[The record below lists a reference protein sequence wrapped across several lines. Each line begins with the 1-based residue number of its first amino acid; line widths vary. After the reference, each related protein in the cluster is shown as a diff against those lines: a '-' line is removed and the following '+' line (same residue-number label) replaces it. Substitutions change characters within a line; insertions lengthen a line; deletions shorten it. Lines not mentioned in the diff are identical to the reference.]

1 MAMKRVIVTN
11 NKKVEYHYA
20 GKEEVIM
27 LKNATAQE
35 VLQEGE
41 KLVLNGG
48 RLMLDP
54 TRRKG
59 YYKSLVLLVDENEKN
74 PDEKSLAILQGCI
87 SEAERQRNSGDGKE
101 PLLAGILQ
109 NRDLE
114 LVKSV
119 LH

>member
-1 MAMKRVIVTN
+1 MKRVIVTN

-20 GKEEVIM
+20 GKTEVIM
-27 LKNATAQE
+27 LKNASARE

-41 KLVLNGG
+41 KLVLKGG

-54 TRRKG
+54 SRRKG
-59 YYKSLVLLVDENEKN
+59 YYKSLVLLMDESEKS
-74 PDEKSLAILQGCI
+74 PDNKSLAILQGCI
-87 SEAERQRNSGDGKE
+87 NEAGQQGNSGDSKE

-109 NRDLE
+109 NRDLN

-119 LH
+119 LQ

>member
-11 NKKVEYHYA
+11 NKKVEFHFA
-20 GKEEVIM
+20 GKAEVIM
-27 LKNATAQE
+27 LQNASVRD

-41 KLVLNGG
+41 KLVMKGG

-54 TRRKG
+54 SRRRG
-59 YYKSLVLLVDENEKN
+59 YYKSLVLLVDETDKN
-74 PDEKSLAILQGCI
+74 PDEKSLSILQGCLKD
-87 SEAERQRNSGDGKE
+87 ANQGNSGDGKE

>member
-1 MAMKRVIVTN
+1 MKRVIVTN

-20 GKEEVIM
+20 GKAEVIM
-27 LKNATAQE
+27 LKNATVRE

-41 KLVLNGG
+41 KLVLKGG

-54 TRRKG
+54 SRRKG
-59 YYKSLVLLVDENEKN
+59 YYKSLVLLMDENENN
-74 PDEKSLAILQGCI
+74 PHEKSLLIVRGCI
-87 SEAERQRNSGDGKE
+87 NEASQQGNSSDKE

-119 LH
+119 LQ

>member
-11 NKKVEYHYA
+11 NKKVEYHYT
-20 GKEEVIM
+20 GKAEVIM
-27 LKNATAQE
+27 LNNASARE

-41 KLVLNGG
+41 KLILKGG

-54 TRRKG
+54 SRRKG
-59 YYKSLVLLVDENEKN
+59 YYKSLVLLMDENEKN
-74 PDEKSLAILQGCI
+74 PDEKSLSILQGCI
-87 SEAERQRNSGDGKE
+87 NEACQGNSSDSKE

-114 LVKSV
+114 LVKSI
-119 LH
+119 LQ

>member
-1 MAMKRVIVTN
+1 MKRVIVTN

-20 GKEEVIM
+20 GKADVIM
-27 LKNATAQE
+27 LKNATARE

-41 KLVLNGG
+41 KLVLKGG

-54 TRRKG
+54 SRRKG
-59 YYKSLVLLVDENEKN
+59 YYKSLVLLMDENEKN
-74 PDEKSLAILQGCI
+74 TDEKSLSILQGCI
-87 SEAERQRNSGDGKE
+87 NEAGQANQGDGKE

-109 NRDLE
+109 NRDLD

-119 LH
+119 LQ